1 MSKIRVSA
9 IQRGCVYDGPGVRTT
24 VFLKGCTLHCPWC
37 CNPENISLEQEWFF
51 DDSKC
56 IKYKGIASELCA
68 SCKRND
74 GERAIAECPF
84 SVAEP
89 VCHDWLSSD
98 LFLQIEKDKEL
109 FGKSGGVTFSGGEP
123 LMQADALLPV
133 LEMCK
138 KQNVNIAFET
148 TLYVGKKNIAAVIPY
163 ADIMIVD
170 LKLQPELG
178 DIPNYIDCIS
188 ENLDLIKKQGINV
201 FYRLVFVNSLITIKE
216 KICKQLKSLGVEE
229 IELLKCH
236 HLGAKKYEKLNKKS
250 VDFTADERLFQNFSE
265 YLQLEQLKVTQLK
278 V

>member
-1 MSKIRVSA
+1 MSKLRVSA

-24 VFLKGCTLHCPWC
+24 IFLKGCTLHCPWC

-56 IKYKGIASELCA
+56 IKHKGIVSELCA

-74 GERAIAECPF
+74 GYRAITECPF

-89 VCHDWLSSD
+89 VCHEWLPSD

-109 FGKSGGVTFSGGEP
+109 FGKSGGITFSGGEP
-123 LMQADALLPV
+123 LIQADALLSV

-148 TLYVGKKNIAAVIPY
+148 TLYVGKKSIAAVIPY
-163 ADIMIVD
+163 VDIMIVD
-170 LKLQPELG
+170 LKLQPEQG
-178 DIPNYIDCIS
+178 DIPNYMNSIS
-188 ENLDLIKKQGINV
+188 ENLDLIKKQGITV

-236 HLGAKKYEKLNKKS
+236 HLGARKYEKLNKES

-265 YLQLEQLKVTQLK
+265 YLQSEQLKVTQLK